1 MIKVDLARHLDD
13 VLVRGQEVGV
23 IVAQD
28 VSRPRVVPE
37 TPEESVNLL
46 HVSLQQGVL
55 E

>member
-1 MIKVDLARHLDD
+1 MIEVDLACHLDD
-13 VLVRGQEVGV
+13 ILVRGQEVGV
-23 IVAQD
+23 VVAQD